1 MERLLLQLECAVVD
15 EDLARAS
22 IPFSQLR
29 LAGNV
34 KGKETKSKRCQESRK
49 YEKR

>member
-22 IPFSQLR
+22 IPFSLR

-49 YEKR
+49 DEKR